1 MARYD
6 VYRAP
11 DDALLL
17 DVQSPLLDI
26 VGSRVVIP
34 LLPAAAAPR
43 SIARLHPVFDVEG
56 EPQVLATHLISA
68 VPDTLVAARV
78 ANLAQHHD
86 EIVAA
91 LDMLF
96 QGF

>member
-17 DVQSPLLDI
+17 NVQSPLLDI

-34 LLPAAAAPR
+34 LLPASSTPR
-43 SIARLHPVFDVEG
+43 SIARLHPVFEVDG
-56 EPQVLATHLISA
+56 EPHVLATHLISA

-96 QGF
+96 QGY

>member
-11 DDALLL
+11 GDALLL
-17 DVQSPLLDI
+17 NVQSPLLDI

-34 LLPAAAAPR
+34 LLPASSTPR
-43 SIARLHPVFDVEG
+43 SIARLHPVLDVDG
-56 EPQVLATHLISA
+56 EPHVLATHLISA

-78 ANLAQHHD
+78 ANLSQHHD
-86 EIVAA
+86 EIVSA

-96 QGF
+96 QGY

>member
-17 DVQSPLLDI
+17 NVQSPLLDI

-34 LLPAAAAPR
+34 LLPASSTPR
-43 SIARLHPVFDVEG
+43 SIARLHPVFDVDG
-56 EPQVLATHLISA
+56 EPHVLATHLISA
-68 VPDTLVAARV
+68 VPDTPVAARV
-78 ANLAQHHD
+78 ANLARHHD

-96 QGF
+96 QGY

>member
-6 VYRAP
+6 VYRGP
-11 DDALLL
+11 SDALLL
-17 DVQSPLLDI
+17 DVQSSLLAI

-34 LLPAAAAPR
+34 LLPADSTPR
-43 SIARLHPVFDVEG
+43 SIARLHPVFELER
-56 EPQVLATHLISA
+56 EPHIMATHLISA
-68 VPDTLVAARV
+68 IPDTLLKVRV

-96 QGF
+96 QGY

>member
-11 DDALLL
+11 QIGYLL
-17 DVQSPLLDI
+17 DVQSPFL
-26 VGSRVVIP
+26 GSLGTTVVIP
-34 LLPAAAAPR
+34 LLPASSTPR
-43 SIARLHPVFDVEG
+43 AIERLHPLIEVEG
-56 EPQVLATHLISA
+56 EQHVLSTHLISA
-68 VPDTLVAARV
+68 VPDTLLTVRAG
-78 ANLAQHHD
+78 NLSASHD

>member
-11 DDALLL
+11 DAGYLL

-34 LLPAAAAPR
+34 LLATASTPR
-43 SIARLHPVFDVEG
+43 TIARLHPVFEVEG
-56 EPQVLATHLISA
+56 EPHVLATHLISA
-68 VPDTLVAARV
+68 VPDGILNSRM
-78 ANLAQHHD
+78 ANFSQHHD
-86 EIVAA
+86 EVVSA